1 MKIITRT
8 IWTLSL
14 ISLFTDFA
22 SEMLY
27 PIMPMYLQS
36 IGFTAVWIGLLEG
49 VAEATAGLSKG
60 YFGKLSDTMGRRVPF
75 VQLGY
80 VLSAISKPMMAAFAY
95 PLWVL
100 IARTTDRLGKG
111 IRTGARDAILS
122 DETTPE
128 HKGKVFGFH
137 RGFDTLGAVLG
148 PLTALAFL
156 QIFPGEYRTIFFVA
170 FIPGVL
176 AIILTLIV
184 KEKNAAPKTN
194 VTNSLF
200 SFLHYWKESSPAYR
214 QLLIGLL
221 AFALINSS
229 DIFLLLMIKHHG
241 FDDAH
246 VISVYIFYNLVYA
259 LASYPMGHLGDL
271 IGFRKTFIIG
281 LVLFGIVYAGMAVNQ
296 ELYIFY
302 GLFFLYGLY
311 AAGTEGITK
320 AWISNICDKK
330 DTATAIGTYAAFQ
343 SIAAMLASFIAGL
356 VWYYVE
362 PSATFVVTAVGTG
375 VLVVYFRYFVK
386 ESRTQSP

>member
-8 IWTLSL
+8 IWILSL
-14 ISLFTDFA
+14 VSLFTDFA

-36 IGFTAVWIGLLEG
+36 IGFSAVWIGLLEG
-49 VAEATAGLSKG
+49 IAEATAGLSKG
-60 YFGKLSDTMGRRVPF
+60 YFGKLSDTVGKRVPF

-80 VLSAISKPMMAAFAY
+80 SLSAISKPMMAAFTY

-100 IARTTDRLGKG
+100 FARTTDRLGKG

-137 RGFDTLGAVLG
+137 RGFDTMGAVLG
-148 PLTALAFL
+148 PLTALMFL
-156 QIFPGEYRTIFFVA
+156 QFFPGEYRTIFFVA
-170 FIPGVL
+170 FIPGIL
-176 AIILTLIV
+176 AIVLTLLV
-184 KEKNAAPKTN
+184 KEKNTTPKPGST
-194 VTNSLF
+194 TSFL
-200 SFLHYWKESSPAYR
+200 SFLHYWKESPPAYR

-221 AFALINSS
+221 TFALINSS
-229 DIFLLLMIKHHG
+229 DIFLLLMLKHRG

-246 VISVYIFYNLVYA
+246 VISAYVFYNLVYA
-259 LASYPMGHLGDL
+259 LTSYPMGILGDR

-281 LVLFGIVYAGMAVNQ
+281 LILFAVVYTGFAVNQ
-296 ELYIFY
+296 ELYFFY
-302 GLFFLYGLY
+302 FLFFLYGLY

-330 DTATAIGTYAAFQ
+330 DTATAIGTYSAFQ
-343 SIAAMLASFIAGL
+343 SIATMLASFLAGL
-356 VWYYVE
+356 SWYFVA
-362 PSATFVVTAVGTG
+362 PPATFLVTAVGTI
-375 VLVVYFRYFVK
+375 LLLFYFIRQK
-386 ESRTQSP
+386 I